1 MNRYQLK
8 GFGLTLLNCLILLL
22 CGCDKEKQ
30 NQELEQFVEDTK
42 KTAAQPIEPL
52 PALQIIDKFSYSA
65 SNKRD
70 PFTKVVERNYNGIRP
85 DMNRPKET
93 LENYSLDSLKM
104 VGILTEQNKTWGII
118 MAPDNSVYRV
128 ALGNYVGQ
136 NFGRVTAV
144 MPTEIKILETIPQG
158 EDWIQRETSLVLK

>member
-1 MNRYQLK
+1 MNCYRLK
-8 GFGLTLLNCLILLL
+8 IFGVTLLNCLVLLL

-30 NQELEQFVEDTK
+30 NHGLEQFVEDIK
-42 KTAAQPIEPL
+42 KTPAQAIEPL
-52 PALQIIDKFSYSA
+52 PALQNIDKFSYSA
-65 SNKRD
+65 RDKRD
-70 PFTKVVERNYNGIRP
+70 PFIKVIERNYNGIRP
-85 DMNRPKET
+85 DMSRPKEI

-128 ALGNYVGQ
+128 SLGNYIGQ
-136 NFGRVTAV
+136 NFGRVASI
-144 MPTEIKILETIPQG
+144 MPSEIKILETIPQG